1 MLGFPSIDRPFSLI
15 ICRQERCHRVINIQ
29 SKVSQEID
37 LSFQLFSFCA
47 LVIFNLK
54 FCKVSCDTLPYGG
67 RDHQKVTLGETPT
80 SDRDSTV
87 AYGRPSAPRH
97 STARHR
103 MECGESNE
111 LAHGTVTTVASRDP
125 HPCLSQGPDFS
136 VVLFRSDCMLVSER
150 HPMKMHKNQWLS
162 KLSFPFVDFRQV
174 SRGFMHEV
182 P

>member
-1 MLGFPSIDRPFSLI
+1 MDSISGNLGYDNMCSMRMSYGLPR
-15 ICRQERCHRVINIQ
+15 RKREMMY
-29 SKVSQEID
+29 
-37 LSFQLFSFCA
+37 
-47 LVIFNLK
+47 LK

-103 MECGESNE
+103 MACGESNE

-125 HPCLSQGPDFS
+125 HPCLSQGLSPDS
-136 VVLFRSDCMLVSER
+136 PEAVC
-150 HPMKMHKNQWLS
+150 
-162 KLSFPFVDFRQV
+162 
-174 SRGFMHEV
+174 
-182 P
+182 